1 MYTSLSESESEN
13 LYRVTMQ
20 GKWEEVVKIYEK
32 NPKAHKMRITH
43 EGGTALHLA
52 VIECKEDAVFKL
64 VQEISKIDK
73 SALEIQNDR
82 GDTPLHHA
90 ASAGCKIMCKY
101 IVKAANPRLI
111 GVRTNNGETA
121 LFISAI
127 NGNREAF
134 FYLHSVCF
142 AISVSNLSDCDLYS
156 YTRRS
161 NNGDNILHA
170 AINNGHFDLAYQII
184 HLYGDLVTSVNE
196 NGLTPFN
203 CLAKPDAF
211 KSPSYN
217 LSLWKRLIYQCI
229 VVKEL
234 KEDPISNLQSEE
246 GSSTSDVEIPIS
258 DKDTGSQSSIS
269 SNEMQGIFP
278 TSYDKF
284 LKVLATLGV
293 GIKRI
298 KEIVRELEELK
309 KKHKGS
315 LQVMNELF
323 KRSEFIYKHKDA
335 GMKKEKLSLEEE
347 DEDDDMEEIFNSVKE
362 KIPPQETAEIDGPE
376 KIPPQETAEIDGV
389 VIMAAR
395 YGVVEI
401 VKKFLDNFPA
411 TVHDRDQKMKNILIL
426 AAENR
431 HPNVYNLLIKKH
443 ILSNTTFLKADSEE
457 NNVLHAAAKYNKN
470 RPWPI
475 PGVALQMQW
484 EIKWFEFV
492 KASMPPG
499 ITFRPNRDKMT
510 PEEVFSKT
518 HQELIE
524 KGRDWLI
531 KTSESCSVVAALIAG
546 VAFATIASVPG
557 GTLDTSGKPIFEK
570 QPAFQV
576 FSISSLIALC
586 FAFTALVM
594 FLAIITSRFQEKDF
608 TRSLPLKLL
617 LGLSSLFVSIGATL
631 VCFCTGHF
639 FMIGDRLKNAAYPV
653 YALTCFPASIF
664 AAAQFPLYI
673 DLFLSIFRNPFKHHR
688 RYRV

>member
-1 MYTSLSESESEN
+1 MEEETENQYWGGFGYHFRMYTSLSESESEN

-234 KEDPISNLQSEE
+234 KEDPISNLQSE
-246 GSSTSDVEIPIS
+246 GRKNLFQNSIRIQGPR
-258 DKDTGSQSSIS
+258 SQSSIS

-293 GIKRI
+293 
-298 KEIVRELEELK
+298 
-309 KKHKGS
+309 
-315 LQVMNELF
+315 
-323 KRSEFIYKHKDA
+323 
-335 GMKKEKLSLEEE
+335 
-347 DEDDDMEEIFNSVKE
+347 E

>member
-52 VIECKEDAVFKL
+52 VIECREETVLKL
-64 VQEISKIDK
+64 VQEICKIDK

-82 GDTPLHHA
+82 DDTPLHHA
-90 ASAGCKIMCKY
+90 ASAGSKIMCKY
-101 IVKAANPRLI
+101 IVEAANPRLI
-111 GVRTNNGETA
+111 GVRTSTGETA

-142 AISVSNLSDCDLYS
+142 DISVSKSLSDCDLYS

-196 NGLTPFN
+196 NGLTPLH

-217 LSLWKRLIYQCI
+217 LGLWKRLIYQCI

-234 KEDPISNLQSEE
+234 KEDPISNLQSE
-246 GSSTSDVEIPIS
+246 GSSASDVEIPIS
-258 DKDTGSQSSIS
+258 DKDTGSQSSIP
-269 SNEMQGIFP
+269 SNEMQGIFL
-278 TSYDKF
+278 TSYDKFLKVLATLGDKF

-309 KKHKGS
+309 KEHKRSLQVMNELFERSKFIYKHKDAGMKKEKLSLEEEDEDDDMEEIFNSENGIKRIKEIVRELEELKKKLKGS

-347 DEDDDMEEIFNSVKE
+347 DEDDDMEEIFNSEKE
-362 KIPPQETAEIDGPE
+362 KIPPQETAEIDGM
-376 KIPPQETAEIDGV
+376 
-389 VIMAAR
+389 VIMAAKN
-395 YGVVEI
+395 GVVEI
-401 VKKFLDNFPA
+401 VEKFLDKFPA

-431 HPNVYNLLIKKH
+431 HPNVYNLLIKKNIKKK

-457 NNVLHAAAKYNKN
+457 NNVLHAAATYKENK
-470 RPWPI
+470 PWPI

-492 KASMPPG
+492 KASIPPH
-499 ITFRPNRDKMT
+499 ITFRPNLEGKT
-510 PEEVFSKT
+510 PEEVFSET
-518 HQELIE
+518 HKNLMIE
-524 KGRDWLI
+524 GTKWLI
-531 KTSESCSVVAALIAG
+531 KTSESALWW
-546 VAFATIASVPG
+546 
-557 GTLDTSGKPIFEK
+557 L
-570 QPAFQV
+570 
-576 FSISSLIALC
+576 
-586 FAFTALVM
+586 
-594 FLAIITSRFQEKDF
+594 
-608 TRSLPLKLL
+608 
-617 LGLSSLFVSIGATL
+617 
-631 VCFCTGHF
+631 H
-639 FMIGDRLKNAAYPV
+639 
-653 YALTCFPASIF
+653 
-664 AAAQFPLYI
+664 
-673 DLFLSIFRNPFKHHR
+673 
-688 RYRV
+688 